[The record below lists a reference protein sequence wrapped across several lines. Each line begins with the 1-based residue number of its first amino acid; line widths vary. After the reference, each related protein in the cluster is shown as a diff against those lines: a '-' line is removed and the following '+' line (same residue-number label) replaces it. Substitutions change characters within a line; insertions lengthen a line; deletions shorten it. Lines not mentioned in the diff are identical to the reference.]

1 MYTRIP
7 SGRYPRGMRVPEN
20 YGGNAFRSLPNES
33 ANEEGVPKPP
43 VTESIEQAPIR
54 RDSPP
59 PSPDTTP
66 PEAASAPHAPAGR
79 FSLGLP
85 FLRRDGIGIGLEELL
100 LVGLIFL
107 VAQEGKNDDLVW
119 LLLLLLLI
127 Q

>member
-20 YGGNAFRSLPNES
+20 YGGNAFRPLPNGMPDE
-33 ANEEGVPKPP
+33 AEPPQAP
-43 VTESIEQAPIR
+43 VTEISEQAPANN
-54 RDSPP
+54 DLPLSTPDA
-59 PSPDTTP
+59 PS
-66 PEAASAPHAPAGR
+66 EAPSESHVPAGR

-85 FLRRDGIGIGLEELL
+85 FLHRDGMGIGFEELL